1 LFERAERGNR
11 AIILHPEFKATG
23 PEALDEFQE
32 LARSA
37 GATIVGI
44 VTAPRERPDARYYVG
59 SGKIEE
65 LATRVEDDEADLILV
80 SQSLSAVQ
88 ERNIEKA
95 CRCRVLDRATLI
107 LDIFAQRAQSYE
119 GKLQVELAQLRHL
132 STRLVRGWTHLE
144 RQKGG
149 IGLRG
154 PGETQLET
162 DRRLIGVRIRQL
174 NSRLAKVARQRD
186 QSRRQR
192 LRSRAPLI
200 ALVGYTNA
208 GKSTLFN
215 ALTGA
220 DVGAE
225 NLLFATLDPTV
236 RRMQGLHCGDVLLAD
251 TVGFVSDLPHELIAA
266 FRATLQEARE
276 ADLLLHVVDVSDPY
290 HMERQH
296 DVETVLESI
305 GADRIPVIR
314 VLNKI
319 DRSGHAVE
327 VQRGPD
333 GKPAAVAISARNGAG
348 VEELREAVSD
358 WLSSE
363 RINRWIELEGRFGRL
378 RAQLFELGV
387 VSEERITENGSWR
400 LHVDIPRETA
410 ELLARLP
417 GNEGRIANKVLFG
430 DLERTVA
437 GPKLADNNGTGDTHA
452 LERARQG

>member
-1 LFERAERGNR
+1 MFDRAERGDR
-11 AIILHPEFKATG
+11 AVILHPEFRLTG
-23 PEALDEFQE
+23 PDALDEFQE

-37 GATIVGI
+37 GAEITGI
-44 VTAPRERPDARYYVG
+44 VTAPRDRPDARYFVG

-65 LATRVEDDEADLILV
+65 LAELVEETGADLVLV

-95 CRCRVLDRATLI
+95 CSCRVLDRATLI

-174 NSRLAKVARQRD
+174 KSRLDKVARQRD

-192 LRSRAPLI
+192 QRSRAPLV

-215 ALTGA
+215 KLTGA
-220 DVGAE
+220 SVGE
-225 NLLFATLDPTV
+225 EDMLFATLDPTV
-236 RRMQGLHCGDVLLAD
+236 RRMEGMHCGEVLLAD

-276 ADLLLHVVDVSDPY
+276 ADLLLHVSDVSDPY
-290 HMERQH
+290 RMERQQ
-296 DVETVLESI
+296 DVEDVLESI
-305 GADRIPVIR
+305 GADQIPVIR
-314 VLNKI
+314 VYNKI
-319 DRSGHAVE
+319 DRNGQE
-327 VQRGPD
+327 VIRNEDENDMP
-333 GKPAAVAISARNGAG
+333 VSISISARTGEG
-348 VEELREAVSD
+348 IERLRESNSD
-358 WLSSE
+358 RLSSE
-363 RINRWIELEGRFGRL
+363 RINRWIELRGKDAKL

-387 VSEERITENGSWR
+387 VSEERIAENGSWM
-400 LHVDIPRETA
+400 LHVDVPKETA
-410 ELLARLP
+410 ERLARLP
-417 GNEGRIANKVLFG
+417 GSEG
-430 DLERTVA
+430 DVA
-437 GPKLADNNGTGDTHA
+437 REQLLGSEPGHLKATA
-452 LERARQG
+452 

>member
-11 AIILHPEFKATG
+11 AVILHPEFRSTG
-23 PEALDEFQE
+23 PDSLDEFQE

-37 GATIVGI
+37 GADVVGV
-44 VTAPRERPDARYYVG
+44 VTAPRDRPDARFYVG

-65 LATRVEDDEADLILV
+65 LAARVEDQGADLILV

-95 CRCRVLDRATLI
+95 CKCRVLDRATLI

-174 NSRLAKVARQRD
+174 RERLDKVARQRD

-220 DVGAE
+220 AVGAQD
-225 NLLFATLDPTV
+225 LLFATLDPTV

-276 ADLLLHVVDVSDPY
+276 ADLLLHVVDVSDPFRV
-290 HMERQH
+290 ERQA
-296 DVETVLESI
+296 DVESVLESI
-305 GADRIPVIR
+305 GAEHIPVVR
-314 VLNKI
+314 VFNKI
-319 DRSGHAVE
+319 DLCHQAPG
-327 VQRGPD
+327 VQRDEHGRPTSVSLSAKTGD
-333 GKPAAVAISARNGAG
+333 GLEG
-348 VEELREAVSD
+348 LRQAVSD

-363 RINRWIELEGRFGRL
+363 RINRWIELSGGLARL
-378 RAQLFELGV
+378 RAHLFELGV
-387 VSEERITENGSWR
+387 VNEERIAENGSW
-400 LHVDIPRETA
+400 LIHVDVPRETA
-410 ELLARLP
+410 ERLARLP
-417 GNEGRIANKVLFG
+417 GIEGQVAREQL
-430 DLERTVA
+430 LESLESPPLK
-437 GPKLADNNGTGDTHA
+437 PKLAESDLTGDTHA
-452 LERARQG
+452 LERAR

>member
-1 LFERAERGNR
+1 LIERAERGNR
-11 AIILHPEFKATG
+11 AVILHPQFRATG
-23 PEALDEFQE
+23 PDSLDEFQE

-37 GATIVGI
+37 GAEVAGI
-44 VTAPRERPDARYYVG
+44 VCAPRDRPDARYFVG

-65 LATRVEDDEADLILV
+65 LAERVEELEADLVLV

-95 CRCRVLDRATLI
+95 CKARVLDRATLI

-174 NSRLAKVARQRD
+174 NSRLEKVARQRE

-192 LRSRAPLI
+192 QRSRAPLI

-276 ADLLLHVVDVSDPY
+276 ADVLLHVIDLSDPY
-290 HMERQH
+290 RVERQS
-296 DVETVLESI
+296 DVEAVLESI
-305 GADRIPVIR
+305 GAERIPVIR
-314 VLNKI
+314 VFNKI
-319 DRSGHAVE
+319 DLSGHQPA
-327 VQRGPD
+327 VQRDDRGRPS
-333 GKPAAVAISARNGAG
+333 AVNISAQTGAG
-348 VEELREAVSD
+348 LEQLRQAVSD

-363 RINRWIELEGRFGRL
+363 RINRWIRLGGCHGRL

-387 VSEERITENGSWR
+387 VSEERIAENGSWMI
-400 LHVDIPRETA
+400 HVDVPRETA
-410 ELLARLP
+410 ERLARLP
-417 GNEGRIANKVLFG
+417 GADGQIAREQLL
-430 DLERTVA
+430 DSLESTDIE
-437 GPKLADNNGTGDTHA
+437 PKLAESNQTGDRHA
-452 LERARQG
+452 LERAR

>member
-1 LFERAERGNR
+1 LFDRAERGDR
-11 AIILHPEFKATG
+11 AVILHPEFRLTG
-23 PEALDEFQE
+23 PDALDEFQE

-37 GATIVGI
+37 GAEITGI
-44 VTAPRERPDARYYVG
+44 VTAPRDRPDARYFVG

-65 LATRVEDDEADLILV
+65 LAELVEETGADLVLV

-95 CRCRVLDRATLI
+95 CSCRVLDRATLI

-174 NSRLAKVARQRD
+174 KSRLDKVARQRD

-192 LRSRAPLI
+192 QRSRAPLV

-215 ALTGA
+215 KLTGA
-220 DVGAE
+220 SVGE
-225 NLLFATLDPTV
+225 EDMLFATLDPTV
-236 RRMQGLHCGDVLLAD
+236 RRMEGMHCGEVLLAD

-276 ADLLLHVVDVSDPY
+276 ADLLLHVSDVSDPY
-290 HMERQH
+290 RMERQQ
-296 DVETVLESI
+296 DVEDVLESI
-305 GADRIPVIR
+305 GADQIPVIR
-314 VLNKI
+314 VYNKI
-319 DRSGHAVE
+319 DRNGQE
-327 VQRGPD
+327 VIRNEDENDMP
-333 GKPAAVAISARNGAG
+333 VSISISARTGEG
-348 VEELREAVSD
+348 IERLRESISD
-358 WLSSE
+358 RLSSE
-363 RINRWIELEGRFGRL
+363 RINRWIELRGKDAKL

-387 VSEERITENGSWR
+387 VSEERIAENGSWM
-400 LHVDIPRETA
+400 LHVDVPKETA
-410 ELLARLP
+410 ERLARLP
-417 GNEGRIANKVLFG
+417 GSEG
-430 DLERTVA
+430 DVA
-437 GPKLADNNGTGDTHA
+437 REQLLGSEPGHLKATA
-452 LERARQG
+452 

>member
-1 LFERAERGNR
+1 LFERAERGDR
-11 AIILHPEFKATG
+11 AVILHPEFKATG

-37 GATIVGI
+37 GATIAGV
-44 VTAPRERPDARYYVG
+44 VTAPRERADARYFVG
-59 SGKIEE
+59 SGKVEE
-65 LATRVEDDEADLILV
+65 LAAAVASLEADLVLV
-80 SQSLSAVQ
+80 SHSLSAVQ

-95 CRCRVLDRATLI
+95 CGCRVLDRATLI

-132 STRLVRGWTHLE
+132 STRLIRGWTHLE

-174 NSRLAKVARQRD
+174 RSRLDKVAQQRD

-192 LRSRAPLI
+192 VRSRAPLV

-276 ADLLLHVVDVSDPY
+276 ADLLLHVVDLSDPFGV
-290 HMERQH
+290 ERQH

-319 DRSGHAVE
+319 DRSGHSVE
-327 VQRGPD
+327 VQRGED
-333 GKPAAVAISARNGAG
+333 GRPSAVSISARDGDG
-348 VEELREAVSD
+348 LEELREAVSD

-363 RINRWIELEGRFGRL
+363 RINRWIELDGRFGRL

-400 LHVDIPRETA
+400 LHVDVPRETA
-410 ELLARLP
+410 ERLTRLP
-417 GNEGRIANKVLFG
+417 GKEGRMAGEVLFG
-430 DLERTVA
+430 SLESTVA
-437 GPKLADNNGTGDTHA
+437 EPKLADINGTGERHA

>member
-1 LFERAERGNR
+1 MIDRAERGDR
-11 AIILHPEFKATG
+11 AIILHPEFRLTG
-23 PEALDEFQE
+23 PDALDEFQE

-37 GATIVGI
+37 GADVAG
-44 VTAPRERPDARYYVG
+44 VVVAPRDRPDARFYVG

-65 LATRVEDDEADLILV
+65 LCAMVEETEADLILV

-95 CRCRVLDRATLI
+95 CKCRVLDRSTLI

-162 DRRLIGVRIRQL
+162 DRRLIGARIRQL
-174 NSRLAKVARQRD
+174 KSRLEKVNRQRE

-192 LRSRAPLI
+192 KRSRAPLV

-215 ALTGA
+215 RVTGA
-220 DVGAE
+220 EVGAE
-225 NLLFATLDPTV
+225 DLLFATLDPTV
-236 RRMQGLHCGDVLLAD
+236 RKIRGLHCGEVLLAD

-276 ADLLLHVVDVSDPY
+276 ADLLLHVIDISDPY
-290 HMERQH
+290 RMERQH
-296 DVETVLESI
+296 DVESVLESI
-305 GADRIPVIR
+305 GADGIPAIRIF
-314 VLNKI
+314 NKI
-319 DRSGHAVE
+319 DRAGQEAR
-327 VQRGPD
+327 VQKD
-333 GKPAAVAISARNGAG
+333 ESGKPVAVALSAATGEG
-348 VEELREAVSD
+348 VEELLETISD
-358 WLSSE
+358 LLAAE
-363 RINRWIELEGRFGRL
+363 RINRWIELEGRDARL
-378 RAQLFELGV
+378 RARLFELGV
-387 VSEERITENGSWR
+387 VSEERITENGNWMM
-400 LHVDIPRETA
+400 HVDVPKETA
-410 ELLARLP
+410 ERLARQPGKEGAVARQQLLAQGP
-417 GNEGRIANKVLFG
+417 P
-430 DLERTVA
+430 DLKEA
-437 GPKLADNNGTGDTHA
+437 GHSPS
-452 LERARQG
+452 

>member
-1 LFERAERGNR
+1 LFDRAERGER
-11 AIILHPEFKATG
+11 AIILHPEFRLTG
-23 PEALDEFQE
+23 PGELDEFSE

-37 GATIVGI
+37 GVEVLG
-44 VTAPRERPDARYYVG
+44 VVSAPRQRPDARFYVG

-65 LATRVEDDEADLILV
+65 LSAEVEESGANLVLV

-95 CRCRVLDRATLI
+95 CQCRVLDRSTLI

-162 DRRLIGVRIRQL
+162 DRRLINVRIRQL
-174 NSRLAKVARQRD
+174 RGRLEKVESQRQ

-192 LRSRAPLI
+192 VRSRAPLV

-215 ALTGA
+215 SLTGA
-220 DVGAE
+220 DVTSE
-225 NLLFATLDPTV
+225 DMLFATLDPTV
-236 RRMQGLHCGDVLLAD
+236 RRMSGMHCGEVLLAD

-276 ADLLLHVVDVSDPY
+276 ADLLLHVVDASDPF
-290 HMERQH
+290 HAERQH
-296 DVETVLESI
+296 DVEAVLDSI
-305 GADRIPVIR
+305 GAASIPVIR

-319 DRSGHAVE
+319 DRTGQEVHVHYGEDEVPMAVSISAQEGSGIAE
-327 VQRGPD
+327 LRD
-333 GKPAAVAISARNGAG
+333 AISTRLSGA
-348 VEELREAVSD
+348 
-358 WLSSE
+358 
-363 RINRWIELEGRFGRL
+363 RINRWIALQGSDARL
-378 RAQLFELGV
+378 RAHLFELGV
-387 VSEERITENGSWR
+387 VSEERIAEDGSWR
-400 LHVDIPRETA
+400 LHVDVPLNTA
-410 ELLARLP
+410 QRLASLP
-417 GNEGRIANKVLFG
+417 GSEGSIMKEQL
-430 DLERTVA
+430 LPQVA
-437 GPKLADNNGTGDTHA
+437 TG
-452 LERARQG
+452 

>member
-1 LFERAERGNR
+1 MFERAERGDR
-11 AIILHPEFKATG
+11 AVILHPVFKLTG

-37 GATIVGI
+37 GAEVVG
-44 VTAPRERPDARYYVG
+44 VVSAPRERPDARFYVG

-65 LATRVEDDEADLILV
+65 LEDLVRETSADLVLV

-88 ERNIEKA
+88 ERNIEKVCKA
-95 CRCRVLDRATLI
+95 RVLDRSTLI

-132 STRLVRGWTHLE
+132 STRLVRGRTHLE

-174 NSRLAKVARQRD
+174 NARLEKVAKQRE

-192 LRSRAPLI
+192 KRSRAPLV

-215 ALTGA
+215 RLTGA
-220 DVGAE
+220 EVGAQDM
-225 NLLFATLDPTV
+225 LFATLDPTV
-236 RRMQGLHCGDVLLAD
+236 RKIRDTHCGDVLLAD

-276 ADLLLHVVDVSDPY
+276 ADLLVHVIDSSDAFRV
-290 HMERQH
+290 ERQH
-296 DVETVLESI
+296 EVETVLESI
-305 GADRIPVIR
+305 EADRIPVVR
-314 VLNKI
+314 VFNKI
-319 DRSGHAVE
+319 DRIGQPAR
-327 VQRGPD
+327 VQRD
-333 GKPAAVAISARNGAG
+333 ENGKPLSVSLSARTGEG
-348 VEELREAVSD
+348 VEELREAISE
-358 WLSSE
+358 LLAAE
-363 RINRWIELEGRFGRL
+363 RIDRWIELQARDGRL

-387 VSEERITENGSWR
+387 VSEERIAENGAWIM
-400 LHVDIPRETA
+400 HVDVPRETA
-410 ELLARLP
+410 ERLGRLP
-417 GNEGRIANKVLFG
+417 GKEG
-430 DLERTVA
+430 ETVREQL
-437 GPKLADNNGTGDTHA
+437 LA
-452 LERARQG
+452 

>member
-11 AIILHPEFKATG
+11 AVILHPVFKLTG
-23 PEALDEFQE
+23 PDALDEFQE

-37 GATIVGI
+37 GAEIATV
-44 VTAPRERPDARYYVG
+44 VTAARDRPEARFYVG
-59 SGKIEE
+59 KGKIEE
-65 LATRVEDDEADLILV
+65 LAEQVEETGADLILV

-95 CRCRVLDRATLI
+95 CNCRVLDRATLI

-132 STRLVRGWTHLE
+132 STRLVRGWSHLE

-174 NSRLAKVARQRD
+174 KSRLEKVARQRE

-192 LRSRAPLI
+192 LRSRAPLL

-215 ALTGA
+215 RLTGA
-220 DVGAE
+220 SVGVE
-225 NLLFATLDPTV
+225 DMLFATLDPTV
-236 RRMQGLHCGDVLLAD
+236 RRMRDMHCGEVLLAD

-276 ADLLLHVVDVSDPY
+276 ADLLLHVVDNSDPY
-290 HMERQH
+290 RMERQH

-305 GADRIPVIR
+305 GADQIPVIR
-314 VLNKI
+314 VYNKI
-319 DRSGHAVE
+319 DRGGQAVQLHRNDQGMPLS
-327 VQRGPD
+327 VS
-333 GKPAAVAISARNGAG
+333 ISAVNGDG
-348 VEELREAVSD
+348 IGELREAISERMA
-358 WLSSE
+358 SE
-363 RINRWIELEGRFGRL
+363 RINRWIKLEGKDGKL

-387 VSEERITENGSWR
+387 VSEERIAENGSWM
-400 LHVDIPRETA
+400 LHVDVPRETA
-410 ELLARLP
+410 ERLARLP
-417 GNEGRIANKVLFG
+417 GKEG
-430 DLERTVA
+430 TVA
-437 GPKLADNNGTGDTHA
+437 RQQLLEQADDRLKAAG
-452 LERARQG
+452 

>member
-11 AIILHPEFKATG
+11 AVILHPQFRLTG
-23 PEALDEFQE
+23 PDSLDEFQE

-37 GATIVGI
+37 GAEIAGI
-44 VTAPRERPDARYYVG
+44 VEAPRDRPDARYFVG

-65 LATRVEDDEADLILV
+65 LAQRVEEDGASLILV

-95 CRCRVLDRATLI
+95 CNCRVLDRATLI

-162 DRRLIGVRIRQL
+162 DRRLIGARIRQL
-174 NSRLAKVARQRD
+174 KNRLEKVAKQRD

-192 LRSRAPLI
+192 LRSRAPLV

-215 ALTGA
+215 SLTGS
-220 DVGAE
+220 DVGVE
-225 NLLFATLDPTV
+225 DMLFATLDPTV
-236 RRMQGLHCGDVLLAD
+236 RRMLGMHCGEVLLAD

-276 ADLLLHVVDVSDPY
+276 ADLLLHVTDISDPY
-290 HMERQH
+290 RIERQR
-296 DVETVLESI
+296 DVEDVLESI
-305 GADRIPVIR
+305 GADQIPVIR
-314 VLNKI
+314 VFNKI
-319 DRSGHAVE
+319 DCDGHEVAVH
-327 VQRGPD
+327 RGEQGQPHS
-333 GKPAAVAISARNGAG
+333 VSISARQGDG
-348 VEELREAVSD
+348 VEELREAISER
-358 WLSSE
+358 LGSE
-363 RINRWIELEGRFGRL
+363 RISRWIELKGRDGKL

-387 VSEERITENGSWR
+387 VSEERIAEDGSWM
-400 LHVDIPRETA
+400 LHVDVPKETA
-410 ELLARLP
+410 ERLARLP
-417 GNEGRIANKVLFG
+417 GQEGKVAKAQLLANHEPSNIGRV
-430 DLERTVA
+430 
-437 GPKLADNNGTGDTHA
+437 N
-452 LERARQG
+452 